1 MSFDELS
8 QENTLIEIVK
18 SVGNL
23 KIEIWTSDFQLALD
37 AHPEVTLE
45 KIKTSLKDPFKVI
58 ESKKKQ

>member
-45 KIKTSLKDPFKVI
+45 KIKTALKDPFKVI